1 MMTTTEIL
9 KEIYRLPIDQQN
21 DIKNKI
27 MEDSERKPQQEEQMT
42 QAEFDQI
49 LFEDG
54 VLANLP
60 IETLDD
66 DDDYLPVEFSG
77 KPISETIIEE
87 RR

>member
-27 MEDSERKPQQEEQMT
+27 LEDSERKPQQKEQMT

>member
-9 KEIYRLPIDQQN
+9 NEIQRLPLNQQKELKDKLLQN
-21 DIKNKI
+21 
-27 MEDSERKPQQEEQMT
+27 SESNGETQPKMT
-42 QAEFDQI
+42 QDEFDRM

-54 VLANLP
+54 FLVNLP
-60 IETLDD
+60 VIVDEDD
-66 DDDYLPVEFSG
+66 EFEPVKFSG